1 MKMNT
6 PTVLA
11 IPYPA
16 QGHVNPLMIFSQ
28 KLAEYGCNIIFVNT
42 EFIHEKVV
50 SSINNNN
57 NNNNNNNGSSSIKL
71 VAIPDGLEP
80 EDDRSD
86 LGELCMSMLRTMPS
100 MLERLI
106 EDVRLNDGVTIN
118 CIVYDGIMGWASE
131 VAKKMGINGALF
143 WPASAALF
151 ALQYN
156 IPKLIHD
163 GIIDS
168 QGNI

>member
-16 QGHVNPLMIFSQ
+16 QGHVNPLMILSQ
-28 KLAEYGCNIIFVNT
+28 KLAEHGCNIIFVNT
-42 EFIHEKVV
+42 EFIHDKV
-50 SSINNNN
+50 
-57 NNNNNNNGSSSIKL
+57 
-71 VAIPDGLEP
+71 
-80 EDDRSD
+80 DDRSD
-86 LGELCMSMLRTMPS
+86 LGELCISMLRTMPS

-106 EDVRLNDGVTIN
+106 EDVRLNDGVTIS

-131 VAKKMGINGALF
+131 VAKKMGINGAFF

-156 IPKLIHD
+156 IPKLIDD